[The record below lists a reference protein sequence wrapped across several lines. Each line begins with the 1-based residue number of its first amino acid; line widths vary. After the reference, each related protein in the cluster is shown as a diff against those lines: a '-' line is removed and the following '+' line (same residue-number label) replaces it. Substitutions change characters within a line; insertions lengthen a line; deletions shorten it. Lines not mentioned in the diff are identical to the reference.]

1 MRPQISPT
9 PWSAETEMTGYLRE
23 EVIDGDNHTLAWKA
37 NENTFL
43 SRQITQKYQCIPAT
57 SMESKRVL
65 SMDCDIV
72 MPIPMLLGPDVLVF
86 LSKMM
91 LLREKNLKLPQAAMW
106 TFSRLLAK
114 FISVKFS
121 KSVFVSCS

>member
-72 MPIPMLLGPDVLVF
+72 MLIPMLLGPDVLVF

-91 LLREKNLKLPQAAMW
+91 LLREKKEKKKFKAATSCYVDILQAA
-106 TFSRLLAK
+106 SQ
-114 FISVKFS
+114 IYFS
-121 KSVFVSCS
+121 KI

>member
-72 MPIPMLLGPDVLVF
+72 MLIPMLLGPDVLVF

-91 LLREKNLKLPQAAMW
+91 LLREKKE
-106 TFSRLLAK
+106 K
-114 FISVKFS
+114 KKI
-121 KSVFVSCS
+121 